1 MTNPLATPPPA
12 QKEEAGAEGAG
23 IFLGREGGEVAFPFK
38 GALETDL
45 NTCGKQERQQSHST
59 SFYTRFAANLEPCG
73 VRMKDNELSVHVN
86 MHESIV

>member
-1 MTNPLATPPPA
+1 LTNPLATPPPA

-23 IFLGREGGEVAFPFK
+23 IFLGRGGEVAFPFK